1 MEDELYNALEKLN
14 MEKANIR
21 NSKEYKIGNAIKE
34 NMNLMFKLKIKKLIT
49 NLKNK
54 KAKKKIDKV
63 YCNPDNFEYTENNV
77 DYKHAKI
84 AVYTCIIG
92 NYDNIQIPLI
102 KFENVD
108 YFILTDDIGKYEKYR
123 DYYNIV
129 EIPNKILEKSKI
141 EANRYVK
148 FHPSEYFKEYDF
160 SIYLDGNVRIIS
172 DIRTF
177 VKRCSDKTGIAM
189 HTHRERNDIY
199 DEAKVC
205 KLLRRGNSTNIQKQM
220 ELYKKEEFPE
230 RFGMNEATII
240 VSDLHNNESV
250 KLLDEWYKEFIR
262 SGSLRDQLAWPYV
275 LWKNNYKITDVG
287 ILGNNIYENYKI
299 EMVRHN

>member
-1 MEDELYNALEKLN
+1 MEDDLYNALEKIN
-14 MEKANIR
+14 MEKANLR
-21 NSKEYKIGNAIKE
+21 NSKEYKIGNGIKE
-34 NMNLMFKLKIKKLIT
+34 NINLLFKLKFKKLIT

-54 KAKKKIDKV
+54 KAKKKINKI
-63 YCNPDNFEYTENNV
+63 YYNPDNFKYTENNV
-77 DYKHAKI
+77 DYKRAKI

-129 EIPNKILEKSKI
+129 EIPKKILEKNRI

-148 FHPSEYFKEYDF
+148 FHPSEFFKEHDF

-199 DEAKVC
+199 DEAQVC
-205 KLLRRGNSTNIQKQM
+205 KLLRRGNSTNIQKH
-220 ELYKKEEFPE
+220 K
-230 RFGMNEATII
+230 
-240 VSDLHNNESV
+240 
-250 KLLDEWYKEFIR
+250 
-262 SGSLRDQLAWPYV
+262 
-275 LWKNNYKITDVG
+275 
-287 ILGNNIYENYKI
+287 
-299 EMVRHN
+299 